1 MTLRLSS
8 HAVVRST
15 TATPGYVPES
25 LGHGIVH
32 LGIGAFHRAH
42 QAVYTD
48 AALAARGGDWRIV
61 GVSLRG
67 TAVADALNPQQGR
80 YTLVER
86 GQAGT
91 TARVIGSVERVLA
104 VRQNAHELLPLLA
117 DQATRIV
124 SMTVTEKPYTLDR
137 INGGV
142 RSDDTLIAH
151 DLSHPHKPGSI
162 VGLLVESLRL
172 RREANRLPYTVLCCD
187 NLPNNGQLVRAALLD
202 FSSRINPDLQQW
214 IADTVAFPVTMVD
227 RITPASTAQTLAD
240 AQELTGLQDLAA
252 VEAES
257 FTQWIIEDNFPAGRP
272 AWEAGGA
279 VFVDDVL
286 HYERMKLR
294 MLNGTHSML
303 AYAGYLAG
311 LQYVRDV
318 MNDTDMVVLVH
329 RHLHAARQT
338 LTPLPDM
345 DTALYAD
352 ALMARF
358 ANPSIAH
365 ETWQIA
371 MDGTEKLPQRLLQP
385 AVAALANGQD
395 ARPFAF
401 AVAAWMRYC
410 LGYMDA
416 GQTYVLRDPQEQP
429 INALLAA
436 IDNDDAAAVCDA
448 LQNGL
453 DIFPAALLDNSGWQ
467 QWVITALQRML
478 DKGMVDAIKHEAGY
492 EQTL

>member
-32 LGIGAFHRAH
+32 LGIGVFHRAH

-48 AALAARGGDWRIV
+48 AALTAEGGDWRIV

-91 TARVIGSVERVLA
+91 SARVIGSVERVLA
-104 VRQNAHELLPLLA
+104 VHQNPHELLPLLA

-124 SMTVTEKPYTLDR
+124 SMTVTEKAYALDR

-142 RSDDTLIAH
+142 RGDDPVIAH
-151 DLSHPHKPGSI
+151 DLSHPRQPDSVI
-162 VGLLVESLRL
+162 GLLVESLRL
-172 RREANRLPYTVLCCD
+172 RREANRLPFTVLCCD
-187 NLPNNGQLVRAALLD
+187 NLPNNGQLVRAAVLD
-202 FSSRINPDLQQW
+202 FASRIDPGLQQW

-227 RITPASTAQTLAD
+227 RITPASTAQTLAN

-252 VEAES
+252 VEAEP
-257 FTQWIIEDNFPAGRP
+257 FTQWIIEDDFPAGRP

-279 VFVDDVL
+279 VFVDDVRPW
-286 HYERMKLR
+286 ECMKLR
-294 MLNGTHSML
+294 MLNGAHSML
-303 AYAGYLAG
+303 AYTGYLAG
-311 LQYVRDV
+311 LEYVRDV
-318 MNDTDMVVLVH
+318 MNDTAMVVLVR

-338 LTPLPDM
+338 LTPLPGM
-345 DTALYAD
+345 DAALYAD
-352 ALMARF
+352 ALVARF

-371 MDGTEKLPQRLLQP
+371 MDGTEKLPQRFLQP
-385 AVAALANGQD
+385 AVAALESGQD

-410 LGYMDA
+410 LGHMDDGQAYM
-416 GQTYVLRDPQEQP
+416 LRDPQEQR

-436 IDNDDAAAVCDA
+436 IDNDDAAVVCDA

-453 DIFPAALLDNSGWQ
+453 EISPAALLDNTRWRQ
-467 QWVITALQRML
+467 MVVAALQRMM
-478 DKGMVDAIKHEAGY
+478 DKGMRAAIEHEAGRS
-492 EQTL
+492 